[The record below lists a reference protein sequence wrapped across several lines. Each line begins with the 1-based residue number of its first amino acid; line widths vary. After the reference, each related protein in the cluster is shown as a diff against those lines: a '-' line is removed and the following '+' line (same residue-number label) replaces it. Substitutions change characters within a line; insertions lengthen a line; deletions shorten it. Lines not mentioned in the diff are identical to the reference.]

1 MTAQFRLSGTAIP
14 ADAKQMLEEIAEHFA
29 EHASV
34 TRVGEAVH
42 LEHEIGAA
50 DISIADGT
58 LAIELASNSEDE
70 LTMIR
75 TVLAEHLFHFAG
87 EEKFELTW
95 SEKPKPAL
103 PGNMRLAT
111 VTGTRNVTP
120 HMRRVTFSCPDVQ
133 DFEKG
138 GLHVRLLLPQ
148 NGEAPV
154 WPTVGDDGRVQWP
167 DEKITAVRIYTIRSV
182 DAERGEVDIVGT
194 IIGVVDRGALID
206 GSQITEG
213 NVLIGL
219 PSSGLHTNGY
229 SLARRALEPFDWNTA
244 PEGFD
249 TTLGE
254 ALLAPHRCYIPE
266 VRALQTA
273 GIELRGLA
281 HITGGGIVENV
292 PRILPDGM
300 DAVIQRGTWA
310 EPPLFGLIQDA
321 ANVSDAEMFRVFN
334 MGIGMIAVIPAAQ
347 CEAAVSAV
355 SDAVVIG
362 SITSGSKSAVIV

>member
-14 ADAKQMLEEIAEHFA
+14 PDAKHMLEEIAEHFA

-34 TRVGEAVH
+34 TRVGETVH

-111 VTGTRNVTP
+111 VTGARNVTP

-167 DEKITAVRIYTIRSV
+167 DETITAVRIYTIRSV
-182 DAERGEVDIVGT
+182 DTERGEVDIDFVLHEGET
-194 IIGVVDRGALID
+194 MPGATFGATAAAGDRIGIMGPGGGWMPEAADLILAGDETALPAMLRIIEAAPAGARIRFFGEVDSAAEEQAVSSAAEVETVWLHRNGAAAGSTGGLVRLIR
-206 GSQITEG
+206 E
-213 NVLIGL
+213 
-219 PSSGLHTNGY
+219 
-229 SLARRALEPFDWNTA
+229 
-244 PEGFD
+244 
-249 TTLGE
+249 
-254 ALLAPHRCYIPE
+254 LAPQCAAPVFIWVGCEKAEAVAIREYLKDE
-266 VRALQTA
+266 LQYD
-273 GIELRGLA
+273 RQC
-281 HITGGGIVENV
+281 
-292 PRILPDGM
+292 M
-300 DAVIQRGTWA
+300 
-310 EPPLFGLIQDA
+310 
-321 ANVSDAEMFRVFN
+321 RV
-334 MGIGMIAVIPAAQ
+334 
-347 CEAAVSAV
+347 
-355 SDAVVIG
+355 G
-362 SITSGSKSAVIV
+362 SYWEK